1 MVNSKK
7 IIILGGL
14 GNGSV
19 IANAIIDANNR
30 GNKEWVFSGYLNDR
44 EDIGSKIEEF
54 PVLGKTSEI
63 KIFINEGYYFINTI
77 YRIDGQQERIE
88 MFETLN
94 IPDEQL
100 AVFVHPTAYVAPNV
114 KLGPGT
120 VIMPLVA
127 VSSGTC
133 FGKCCIVMVSATI
146 GHNNLIGNHCHFA
159 AQCCVGAYLN
169 IQDGVHI
176 GLNASIRENLT
187 LGQFSTLGMGSILTK
202 NMGTKEIWT
211 GTPAKLHRMAN

>member
-1 MVNSKK
+1 MENSKK

-30 GNKEWVFSGYLNDR
+30 GDKKWVFSGYLNDR
-44 EDIGSKIEEF
+44 EDIGSKIEGF
-54 PVLGKTSEI
+54 PVLGKTSEV
-63 KIFINEGYYFINTI
+63 KKFIEEGYYFINTI

-88 MFETLN
+88 MFESLN
-94 IPDEQL
+94 IPDENL
-100 AVFVHPTAYVAPNV
+100 AIFVHPSAYVAPNV

-127 VSSGTC
+127 ISSGTI

-146 GHNNLIGNHCHFA
+146 GHNNIIGNHCHFA
-159 AQCCVGAYLN
+159 AQSCVGAYLN

-176 GLNASIRENLT
+176 GLNASIKENLT
-187 LGQFSTLGMGSILTK
+187 IGKNATLGMGSVLTK
-202 NMGTKEIWT
+202 DISKNEIWV
-211 GTPAKLHRMAN
+211 GSPAKFFRMKN